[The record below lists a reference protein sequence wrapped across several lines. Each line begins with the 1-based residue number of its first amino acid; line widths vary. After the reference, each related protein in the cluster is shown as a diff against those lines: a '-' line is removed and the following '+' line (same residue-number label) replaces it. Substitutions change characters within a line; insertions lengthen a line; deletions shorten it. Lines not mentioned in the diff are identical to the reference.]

1 MNSTLISKSVQ
12 FAVHIIASLLGLTL
26 HLAEFA
32 MNKDSSKFSAFFSD
46 NFYNISALSELPFSF
61 FVHLVNFVVRRVWR
75 VFCFVPRLQSFNY
88 HPDSILGSEFYF
100 GWGWKDFSFVSGHT
114 YRSQIV
120 FSVTATT
127 LVKTWGLNLK
137 SKFCYTGLWMGIQ
150 RNLLLFRQL
159 WIY

>member
-1 MNSTLISKSVQ
+1 
-12 FAVHIIASLLGLTL
+12 
-26 HLAEFA
+26 
-32 MNKDSSKFSAFFSD
+32 
-46 NFYNISALSELPFSF
+46 
-61 FVHLVNFVVRRVWR
+61 LVNFVVRRVWR

-114 YRSQIV
+114 YRLQMV

-137 SKFCYTGLWMGIQ
+137 SKFGYTGLWMVIQ
-150 RNLLLFRQL
+150 RNLLLFTQL

>member
-61 FVHLVNFVVRRVWR
+61 FIHLVNFVVRRVWR

-88 HPDSILGSEFYF
+88 PPDSILGSEFYF
-100 GWGWKDFSFVSGHT
+100 SWGWKDFSFVSGHT
-114 YRSQIV
+114 YRLQMV

-137 SKFCYTGLWMGIQ
+137 SKFCYTGLRMVIQ